1 LGGLLR
7 RGVQVLIPPES
18 TVWIKVTQ
26 GPVRGLWFKVNPRF
40 EIGYLL
46 GKPEEPVL
54 NALLGLLSQGGCFYD
69 VGAHIGFYALLAARI
84 GCRVYAF
91 EPDPLNVER
100 LRENIERNEL
110 SSRIKIIE
118 AAVYAHSAPTLVFQR
133 ADVTKDPSMMGGRI
147 LSSWEWEAKP
157 MRSLTVAAISLDD
170 FVFVHGNEMPHV
182 IKVDVEGSEAEV
194 LKGSE
199 RLFSE
204 VKPSLICEVHQPET
218 AMFITDWLAN
228 KAYHW
233 KWLESNETFPRHLL
247 AESA

>member
-1 LGGLLR
+1 MGNIETMRRDWDERAKKWICELALRVASFPSIRKFYMLLRKQPLLGGLLR

-100 LRENIERNEL
+100 ERT
-110 SSRIKIIE
+110 SK
-118 AAVYAHSAPTLVFQR
+118 
-133 ADVTKDPSMMGGRI
+133 
-147 LSSWEWEAKP
+147 
-157 MRSLTVAAISLDD
+157 
-170 FVFVHGNEMPHV
+170 
-182 IKVDVEGSEAEV
+182 
-194 LKGSE
+194 
-199 RLFSE
+199 
-204 VKPSLICEVHQPET
+204 ET
-218 AMFITDWLAN
+218 
-228 KAYHW
+228 
-233 KWLESNETFPRHLL
+233 S
-247 AESA
+247 